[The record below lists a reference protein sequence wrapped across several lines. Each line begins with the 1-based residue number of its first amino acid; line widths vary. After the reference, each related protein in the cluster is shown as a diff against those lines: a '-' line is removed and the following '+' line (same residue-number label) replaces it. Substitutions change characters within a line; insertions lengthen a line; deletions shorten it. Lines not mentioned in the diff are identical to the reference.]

1 MEVGVSIKEN
11 EKYKTGGKDFYHKYN
26 KYSMA
31 NYNKQLKETTEMNYF
46 LKTHIE
52 NNENPTAKSEFNYLG
67 NLTDTY
73 NNSVGFINNSNIN
86 QQIQNSKNLQIS
98 NYNTMSNFGN
108 SSIKRK
114 ELSSS
119 LSPQLKLSFG
129 IGTLLGSMEKLNLIT
144 ERQERF
150 GKKSENIFKK
160 TISNYASAKQIY
172 LPKLEEI
179 NKFTSEILTS
189 SNWMKKNGINNTIG
203 SPFRNP
209 RKPGYKEIRREMG
222 IRGKILRNRMKKNIQ
237 NQGDNSTLEALYFF
251 KRKI

>member
-73 NNSVGFINNSNIN
+73 NSSVGFINNSNIN

-144 ERQERF
+144 ERQERIA
-150 GKKSENIFKK
+150 KKNENIFKK
-160 TISNYASAKQIY
+160 NLSNYSSVKELV

-179 NKFTSEILTS
+179 NKFTTEILTS
-189 SNWMKKNGINNTIG
+189 NNWMKKHGVNNMVG

-209 RKPGYKEIRREMG
+209 GKPGFKQICREMG
-222 IRGKILRNRMKKNIQ
+222 IKGKILRNRMKNNIT
-237 NQGDNSTLEALYFF
+237 STEGTNPALEAVDFF
-251 KRKI
+251 KK